1 MFTFL
6 MCFRIVMLNST
17 IDLKIPTLCIK
28 CKFNNF
34 KLWGT
39 IMNDNMNIEWRCMRC
54 GKINVTYE
62 EKGDM

>member
-1 MFTFL
+1 
-6 MCFRIVMLNST
+6 MLNST
-17 IDLKIPTLCIK
+17 INLKIPTLCIK

-39 IMNDNMNIEWRCMRC
+39 IMNDKMNIEWRCIRC

-62 EKGDM
+62 EKADV